1 MDERLRICL
10 ERVKDQVDV
19 LYRAEEKFMTL
30 DAVYEH
36 KLARLIE
43 AVDPSIGSM
52 VAREKRAKATD
63 EFKEFCEAMGFAKGI
78 MNREKRLLDLKM
90 KQFDGEYLTLKVES
104 PLIKRQL

>member
-19 LYRAEEKFMTL
+19 LYKAEEKFMTL
-30 DAVYEH
+30 DAIYEH

-43 AVDPSIGSM
+43 AVDPSISSM
-52 VAREKRAKATD
+52 VAREKTAKATD
-63 EFKEFCEAMGFAKGI
+63 EYKDFCEAMGFAKGI